1 MIWNRL
7 IALMVIML
15 TLQIA
20 TTEKH
25 DLGRSELVE
34 NGMKALS
41 VWLIWKKTK
50 TSDTEQKTMFM
61 ILWIVL
67 TTIVGTTASI
77 DKSDDTL
84 SFKEQGA
91 VLTPKNYVISG
102 SNKIFASLFLKIKD
116 PLTDNQEAKMLC
128 VPTDCVISQQ
138 IYLEHLYSYKNSSCM
153 FNGHNEQIQLIES
166 SVTSYKTCLASCLT
180 NPECQSVQWTRE
192 TFKCLTRRD
201 SVDTTRLVTNPD
213 ENLMDVDID
222 IKCLEKT
229 ISRAELCGQKDA
241 NLYTILKQARDRAVN
256 QTWMENI
263 KRFEDLKGAYEVQV
277 QNGELT
283 RNKRNPALLVLP
295 VVGLLASFSFNLFN
309 RHEIQRLQK
318 HVNKLDH
325 KFAEFTQQVH
335 GEFIRQREFN
345 KDVLWLLKDYQT
357 NTERNIN
364 SLKCDVTTL
373 ATYATQEHLFE
384 EYREKVTQL
393 FHGVNTGVLTQPI
406 SPAVLSA
413 EDLQYFVE
421 SNPIFNNSI
430 YTSNSQLLLRSADIT
445 LVRVKRTEDSYT
457 LHFVLSTMFVEN
469 NAIFPLFE
477 PSLVPVKSNNTC
489 MKITLPK
496 RIYLKEKTFYSAEH
510 SDCTTRPSGLLICLD
525 NFRKETHPQT
535 VPCLNN
541 GIDCETEEVRCQP
554 QVVQVSAGAL
564 IFRNSLPVYGISAK
578 QSGSLIRLDKPD
590 VETELFSWKE
600 YTQIQVAQRVIYGI
614 QKESASNTVNWHT
627 EFDSDAW
634 IKQLNKRI
642 EQHQKTNLSRINELI
657 EKQDEELKVTIS
669 RTEELESNNAILQLA
684 QLAAFISLGLWIIT
698 IVYL

>member
-128 VPTDCVISQQ
+128 VPTNCVISQQ

-166 SVTSYKTCLASCLT
+166 SVNSYRTCLASCLT
-180 NPECQSVQWTRE
+180 NPECQSVQWSRE

-213 ENLMDVDID
+213 KNLLDVDID

-345 KDVLWLLKDYQT
+345 KDVLWLLKDYQP

-384 EYREKVTQL
+384 EYREKVAQL

-421 SNPIFNNSI
+421 SNIIRYLITQSI
-430 YTSNSQLLLRSADIT
+430 
-445 LVRVKRTEDSYT
+445 
-457 LHFVLSTMFVEN
+457 
-469 NAIFPLFE
+469 
-477 PSLVPVKSNNTC
+477 PVTVSC
-489 MKITLPK
+489 C
-496 RIYLKEKTFYSAEH
+496 Y
-510 SDCTTRPSGLLICLD
+510 GL
-525 NFRKETHPQT
+525 
-535 VPCLNN
+535 
-541 GIDCETEEVRCQP
+541 
-554 QVVQVSAGAL
+554 
-564 IFRNSLPVYGISAK
+564 
-578 QSGSLIRLDKPD
+578 
-590 VETELFSWKE
+590 
-600 YTQIQVAQRVIYGI
+600 QI
-614 QKESASNTVNWHT
+614 
-627 EFDSDAW
+627 
-634 IKQLNKRI
+634 
-642 EQHQKTNLSRINELI
+642 
-657 EKQDEELKVTIS
+657 
-669 RTEELESNNAILQLA
+669 
-684 QLAAFISLGLWIIT
+684 
-698 IVYL
+698 